1 MLSHEN
7 DTRDIMKQLLLIAG
21 GGAAGAVLRFWLSGW
36 VYTQMGRDF
45 PYGTLAVNLLGS
57 LLMGVCFVLFLER
70 MTVGDEWRALIVVG
84 LLGAFTTFST
94 FSIETLN
101 LLEDGELLKALAN
114 AFLSVVLCIAA
125 TWVGVIAGRQ
135 I

>member
-1 MLSHEN
+1 MHSHEN
-7 DTRDIMKQLLLIAG
+7 DARDAMKQLLLIAG
-21 GGAAGAVLRFWLSGW
+21 GGATGAVLRFWLSGW
-36 VYTQMGRDF
+36 VYSQLGRDF

-57 LLMGVCFVLFLER
+57 LLMGLCFVLLLER
-70 MTVGDEWRALIVVG
+70 LTLGDEWRALIMVG

-114 AFLSVVLCIAA
+114 TLLSVVLCIAA

>member
-1 MLSHEN
+1 MHSHEN
-7 DTRDIMKQLLLIAG
+7 DARDAMKQLLLIAG
-21 GGAAGAVLRFWLSGW
+21 GGAAGAVLRFWFSGW
-36 VYTQMGRDF
+36 VYSQLGRDF

-57 LLMGVCFVLFLER
+57 LLMGLCFVLLLER
-70 MTVGDEWRALIVVG
+70 LTLGDEWRALIMVG

-114 AFLSVVLCIAA
+114 TLLSVVLCIAA
-125 TWVGVIAGRQ
+125 AWLGVIAGRQ